1 MSKSQRYAML
11 ATSLIES
18 GSLLR
23 LGSLRQLILGSF
35 LVALVPLA
43 ALLWQSQTDLARVSQ
58 LTVKETQHIASLVSK
73 VQQLESAS
81 VVLERALRQ
90 YQVLKNDVA
99 AGLVENAIG
108 RFSEQH
114 GAICDV
120 EQRVNGCVQL
130 RQTVTTLR
138 GFRAFD
144 NPDMLAN
151 QLTLMRQQLA
161 DIDVSVDDAIAER
174 LVVQQQDVSAM
185 QVRQTWLSAL
195 LVSVSL
201 ALILLGSQLIINPV
215 RKLKL
220 IIRMLA
226 RQQGH
231 LPPLSTKAPRELAGV
246 EQDLHWLG
254 ERLAQLEHIRTALL
268 RHAAHELKTPLASMK
283 EGCALLSD
291 GSVGELS
298 GPQQEVMS
306 LINASTTRLN
316 TLIEKLLDYNL
327 LLQQAQPKFTL
338 VDVDHMVK
346 QCIGDYKLALQK
358 HKLDIDLACKSI
370 TADEELLRRILD
382 NLVSNAVAHGALD
395 KTIHVRLSVDEHNAY
410 IDVANDGKKIPKEKI
425 SSLFEPFIRGEG
437 ARNDNVIGTGLGL
450 SIVADCARIM
460 HGDATVIDV
469 DYADVCFRV
478 RIPQQEEKH

>member
-120 EQRVNGCVQL
+120 EKRVNGCVQL

-231 LPPLSTKAPRELAGV
+231 LPPLS
-246 EQDLHWLG
+246 
-254 ERLAQLEHIRTALL
+254 
-268 RHAAHELKTPLASMK
+268 M
-283 EGCALLSD
+283 
-291 GSVGELS
+291 
-298 GPQQEVMS
+298 
-306 LINASTTRLN
+306 
-316 TLIEKLLDYNL
+316 
-327 LLQQAQPKFTL
+327 
-338 VDVDHMVK
+338 
-346 QCIGDYKLALQK
+346 
-358 HKLDIDLACKSI
+358 
-370 TADEELLRRILD
+370 
-382 NLVSNAVAHGALD
+382 
-395 KTIHVRLSVDEHNAY
+395 
-410 IDVANDGKKIPKEKI
+410 
-425 SSLFEPFIRGEG
+425 
-437 ARNDNVIGTGLGL
+437 
-450 SIVADCARIM
+450 
-460 HGDATVIDV
+460 
-469 DYADVCFRV
+469 
-478 RIPQQEEKH
+478 

>member
-11 ATSLIES
+11 ATSFFES

-23 LGSLRQLILGSF
+23 LGSLRQLILGCF
-35 LVALVPLA
+35 FVALVPLA
-43 ALLWQSQTDLARVSQ
+43 ALLWQSQTDLAKVSQ
-58 LTVKETQHIASLVSK
+58 LTVTETQHIASLVSK

-81 VVLERALRQ
+81 IVLERALRQ

-114 GAICDV
+114 HAICDV
-120 EQRVNGCVQL
+120 EKRINGCVRLQ
-130 RQTVTTLR
+130 QTVANLR
-138 GFRAFD
+138 GFRSFEHS
-144 NPDMLAN
+144 DMLPN
-151 QLTLMRQQLA
+151 QLTLLRQQLA
-161 DIDVSVDDAIAER
+161 DIDVSVDDAIAAR
-174 LVVQQQDVSAM
+174 LVTQQADVSAM

-195 LVSVSL
+195 LVSISL
-201 ALILLGSQLIINPV
+201 ALILLGSQLVVNPV

-220 IIRMLA
+220 IIKMLA
-226 RQQGH
+226 RQQGK

-246 EQDLHWLG
+246 ERDLHWLG

-291 GSVGELS
+291 GLVGTLS
-298 GPQQEVMS
+298 EPQQEVMS

-316 TLIEKLLDYNL
+316 TLIERLLDYNL

-338 VDVDHMVK
+338 VDVELMVN

-358 HKLDIDLACKSI
+358 HSLDINLSI
-370 TADEELLRRILD
+370 KHIIADEELLRRILD

-395 KTIHVRLSVDEHNAY
+395 RTIHIRVSVEDEFAC
-410 IDVANDGKKIPKEKI
+410 IDVANDGKKIPKDKV
-425 SSLFEPFIRGEG
+425 STLFEPFIRGEG
-437 ARNDNVIGTGLGL
+437 TRNDNVIGTGLGL

-478 RIPQQEEKH
+478 RIPQQEEK